1 MAGTSS
7 LEEEKAS
14 FRQSYHGHMV
24 LRQIEMMDN
33 PELPVPAHSQF
44 PEALHP
50 DRKICRGKVYACF
63 L

>member
-14 FRQSYHGHMV
+14 FGQSYHGHIV
-24 LRQIEMMDN
+24 LGQTEKMDI
-33 PELPVPAHSQF
+33 PELPVPAHSRF

-50 DRKICRGKVYACF
+50 DRRICRGKAYACF